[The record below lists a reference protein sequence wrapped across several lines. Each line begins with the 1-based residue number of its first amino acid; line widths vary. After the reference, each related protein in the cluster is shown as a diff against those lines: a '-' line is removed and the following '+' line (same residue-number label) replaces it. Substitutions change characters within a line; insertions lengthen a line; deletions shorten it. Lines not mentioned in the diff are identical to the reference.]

1 MCCLTPWKGGFLG
14 TDGSVSCS
22 GLQPKVLTGLQDV
35 RGPESRVLKSL
46 VGCDIHFG
54 GPTSGILKMK

>member
-46 VGCDIHFG
+46 VGCDILSVDRLLAF
-54 GPTSGILKMK
+54 